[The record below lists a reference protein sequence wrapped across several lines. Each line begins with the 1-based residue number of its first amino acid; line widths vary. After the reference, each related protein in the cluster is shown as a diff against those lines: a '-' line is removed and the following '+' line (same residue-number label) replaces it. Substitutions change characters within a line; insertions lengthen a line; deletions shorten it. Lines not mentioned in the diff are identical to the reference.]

1 MRTKRRP
8 PASRRHPTR
17 RWTLLQKG
25 LAYAL
30 LVVCFISALTYVSQ
44 GIEVKNIAYAMQHLI
59 RQKRALLE
67 QKQILQLSLLEQQ
80 SFDRVEDLLE
90 RFDLPLE
97 PGPRLEIVLEEPIDD
112 LTLAQAP
119 SAADPE
125 NRWRDWLAR
134 MNQAQAMMSSGNHR
148 AFGWRSSIVGRAG
161 RIRTRSETE

>member
-1 MRTKRRP
+1 MRPKRKKHISKRQ
-8 PASRRHPTR
+8 PAR

-25 LAYAL
+25 LGYAL
-30 LVVCFISALTYVSQ
+30 LVVCFVSVLTYVSQ
-44 GIEVKNIAYAMQHLI
+44 GIEVKNVAYAMQHLS

-119 SAADPE
+119 SGADPE

-134 MNQAQAMMSSGNHR
+134 MNQAQAMMSPGNHR
-148 AFGWRSSIVGRAG
+148 ALGWRSSIVGRAG
-161 RIRTRSETE
+161 RIRSQSETE